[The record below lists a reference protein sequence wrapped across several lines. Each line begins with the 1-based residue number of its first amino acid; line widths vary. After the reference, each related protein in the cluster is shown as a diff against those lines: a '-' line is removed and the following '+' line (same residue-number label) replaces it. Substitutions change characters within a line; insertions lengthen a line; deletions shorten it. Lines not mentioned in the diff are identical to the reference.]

1 MVSSRNFS
9 ASTWLSV
16 GLHPLQSNLVPV
28 GRRRTATTNTKNSY
42 INEATMNPFKGAVSH
57 HDAEVV
63 ELRTDPEL
71 STAYLKVA
79 SESLG
84 DPDNHAAALL
94 ALQAV
99 TEAGNLSRLPSA
111 RPQT

>member
-1 MVSSRNFS
+1 
-9 ASTWLSV
+9 
-16 GLHPLQSNLVPV
+16 
-28 GRRRTATTNTKNSY
+28 
-42 INEATMNPFKGAVSH
+42 MNPSNGAVSH

-71 STAYLKVA
+71 SAAYLNVA
-79 SESLG
+79 AESLG

-99 TEAGNLSRLPSA
+99 IEAGNLSRLPAA